1 MSPHTFYQH
10 VCKWIESYHYEQVL
24 QLLSPK
30 NGLRSF
36 IANSAQPPEIKQK
49 LNQQISMKIATLLDQ
64 PPKPF

>member
-1 MSPHTFYQH
+1 MSQNTFYQH

-36 IANSAQPPEIKQK
+36 INNSAQPPEVKQK
-49 LNQQISMKIATLLDQ
+49 LNQQISLKIANLLDQ